1 MKKII
6 ALLVITFTIISFSSC
21 KEDKE
26 DSPSGTSYTNLSLKD
41 ARLYVGLDY
50 NEVKTKLEAK
60 GFVFDEQESSPD
72 SYELVFKNSDNT
84 INYSFGVNSETNIIY
99 QAYVSK
105 RSNIRSSSLN
115 NYDFCQGEC
124 LAITRNHNEF
134 LYAGLINSLF
144 DDYESQ
150 SEFQNNYNSNMST
163 IGFCAEIWQST
174 DKAYAIAFMDIN
186 EEIYNGTETNTSSET
201 LEYNHYY
208 KFNVGYSDLTLK
220 PATIEK
226 ISLKS
231 ILNKMNK

>member
-6 ALLVITFTIISFSSC
+6 ALLVITFSIISFYSC

-26 DSPSGTSYTNLSLKD
+26 DSASGTSYTNLSLKD
-41 ARLYVGLDY
+41 AKMYVGLDY

-60 GFVFDEQESSPD
+60 GFVFDEYESTPD
-72 SYELVFKNSDNT
+72 SDQLVFKNSDNT

-99 QAYVSK
+99 QTNLSK
-105 RSNIRSSSLN
+105 RNNIRSNSLN

-124 LAITRNHNEF
+124 LAITNSHNEF

-150 SEFQNNYNSNMST
+150 SEFQNIYNANKSI

-174 DKAYAIAFMDIN
+174 DKAYVIAFMDIN

-201 LEYNHYY
+201 VEYNHYY
-208 KFNVGYSDLTLK
+208 KFQVGYSDLTFK